1 MVVELR
7 EEKFCHVDIGP
18 AKSMAQPGSRFTAG
32 DAPALLGL
40 LNAPS
45 KQAVDEFMCECF
57 ASRRAGPPD
66 AARKSALANRFGLAP
81 REAERM
87 HVAATHLIGDA
98 LYRGSGANETIA
110 LFPSDFHADLRAL
123 LVKVC
128 APRAAP
134 SHMCARSL
142 TSLSR
147 LRR

>member
-1 MVVELR
+1 
-7 EEKFCHVDIGP
+7 
-18 AKSMAQPGSRFTAG
+18 MAQPGSRFTAG

-98 LYRGSGANETIA
+98 LYRGSGATETLA
-110 LFPSDFHADLRAL
+110 FFPSDFHADLRAL

-134 SHMCARSL
+134 SHVRRPSHLSCF
-142 TSLSR
+142 SR